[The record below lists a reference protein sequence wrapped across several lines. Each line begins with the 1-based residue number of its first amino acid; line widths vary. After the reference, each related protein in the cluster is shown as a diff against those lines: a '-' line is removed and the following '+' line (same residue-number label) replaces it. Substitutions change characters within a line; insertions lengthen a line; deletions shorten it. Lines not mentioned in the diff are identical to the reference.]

1 MSRALRV
8 GVVGGGY
15 GQAVQVPAFRSVPGV
30 SVDAICATTTERAR
44 VFADR
49 LGIPRATGDWRE
61 LVRDPALDI
70 VSVSVPP
77 PVQVP
82 ILLAAI
88 AAGKHVF
95 AEKPLAMNAA
105 DARAVVEAARAA
117 GVVGGLDFEFR
128 ELAGWQ
134 RTRALLG
141 EGAIGPV
148 RQAYYS
154 WRIETYGHR
163 ESILGWKRDAAR
175 GGGTL
180 NLFGSHALDSITWL
194 FGPARV
200 HSATL
205 MRASAGTGD
214 ARVEALLEAG
224 GGAAGGA
231 ALPVS
236 LSMAA
241 DTPFGS
247 GHRLEIYGDA
257 GALVL
262 ENPGSD
268 YASGFTLSMGRR
280 GGALAPVELD
290 PFPPGSDGRIVATG
304 RVMRRFVEAVAAGAA
319 SVSPG
324 LEDGLRVQELIDAI
338 RAADR
343 RTPWPPPPS

>member
-1 MSRALRV
+1 MIRGFRV

-30 SVDAICATTTERAR
+30 SVDAICASTGERAR
-44 VFADR
+44 AFADR
-49 LGIPRATGDWRE
+49 LGIPRSTGDWRE
-61 LVRDPALDI
+61 LVRDPELDA
-70 VSVSVPP
+70 VAVSVPP
-77 PVQVP
+77 PVQAP
-82 ILLAAI
+82 ILQAAI

-95 AEKPLAMNAA
+95 AEKPLAMSAA
-105 DARAVVEAARAA
+105 DARAIVEAARTA
-117 GVVGGLDFEFR
+117 GVVGALDFEFR
-128 ELAGWQ
+128 ELSAWQ
-134 RTRALLG
+134 RTRALLAD
-141 EGAIGPV
+141 GAIGPV
-148 RQAYYS
+148 RHAYYS

-163 ESILGWKRDAAR
+163 ENLVNWKRDAAG

-180 NLFGSHALDSITWL
+180 NQFGSHALDSIVWL

-200 HSATL
+200 RSAHL
-205 MRASAGTGD
+205 FRASAGTAD

-224 GGAAGGA
+224 EGI
-231 ALPVS
+231 PVS

-241 DTPFGS
+241 DAPSGS

-262 ENPGSD
+262 ENRGSD
-268 YASGFTLSMGRR
+268 YASGFTLALGRR
-280 GGALAPVELD
+280 GGPLAPVEIE

-304 RVMRRFVEAVAAGAA
+304 RVVRRFVEAITAGART
-319 SVSPG
+319 VTPG

-343 RTPWPPPPS
+343 DFPWPTQS